1 MLTPFILLHTSET
14 YPTHESSVQITWQYL
29 LQHLKKPSFVVWRL
43 DSQSDNT
50 KPQQQSDNNKQKHWI
65 SQIWGCASF
74 FDSIPNAWKLAKLWS
89 VMMRLLLQIMFLG
102 FVWSMCQWHDGAY
115 SAHPC
120 VLCCSLG
127 GVAKIPAWHLRQFNI
142 KEFIL
147 CWLSW
152 MILAALHN
160 GQESKTSMLTFRKLY
175 LDFIGNRHMS
185 ELVCF
190 PFFDIVHHVW
200 LLRSW
205 CSQCWRF
212 ARPGI
217 FMFDSTFA
225 LKSLMSQDSKHTKH
239 SYEEHKS
246 IKDCTHFTHIK

>member
-1 MLTPFILLHTSET
+1 MLWCVCFSRLCFLDLFGPCASDMMGHTVRIRAFCAVLWVGL
-14 YPTHESSVQITWQYL
+14 PRFQPDI
-29 LQHLKKPSFVVWRL
+29 
-43 DSQSDNT
+43 SDN
-50 KPQQQSDNNKQKHWI
+50 SI
-65 SQIWGCASF
+65 SKSSSCVGY
-74 FDSIPNAWKLAKLWS
+74 PEWS
-89 VMMRLLLQIMFLG
+89 LQPCTMDKNQRL
-102 FVWSMCQWHDGAY
+102 
-115 SAHPC
+115 
-120 VLCCSLG
+120 
-127 GVAKIPAWHLRQFNI
+127 
-142 KEFIL
+142 L
-147 CWLSW
+147 CWLS
-152 MILAALHN
+152 A
-160 GQESKTSMLTFRKLY
+160 KLY